1 MRKYFCAL
9 LVLYLS
15 LLIGAEMAWAEL
27 KPGQG
32 VIDAMGIVTALG
44 RILPGTTIQDVYA
57 DLGKPQSVSGESHQ
71 WWLYEVM
78 EKDKR
83 ILADASLLYD
93 ITIQNGRVLYNSLVE
108 IWPTQKQAKQR
119 LDVIS
124 REWTKRF
131 GKPIM
136 VDGCPS
142 WSGGKNL
149 ILAINLSKQSNG
161 KWFIL
166 YYLFPAPAAAGTSGE
181 ADEEDELDKEMSRLA
196 QKFVRE
202 KKIPPS
208 VVAGGE
214 IYVIRSYAAQFKEV
228 KGKGAKLYV
237 LPGEGG
243 KAKTITSLK
252 EGAAL
257 TAEAEWVAHDARGSW
272 YYVTTKKGQSGWVP
286 AQFITDREP
295 E

>member
-44 RILPGTTIQDVYA
+44 RILPQDVYA

-108 IWPTQKQAKQR
+108 IWSTQKQAKQR

-131 GKPIM
+131 GKPRLLARR
-136 VDGCPS
+136 
-142 WSGGKNL
+142 SG
-149 ILAINLSKQSNG
+149 
-161 KWFIL
+161 WFI
-166 YYLFPAPAAAGTSGE
+166 
-181 ADEEDELDKEMSRLA
+181 
-196 QKFVRE
+196 
-202 KKIPPS
+202 
-208 VVAGGE
+208 
-214 IYVIRSYAAQFKEV
+214 
-228 KGKGAKLYV
+228 KGYRYG
-237 LPGEGG
+237 
-243 KAKTITSLK
+243 I
-252 EGAAL
+252 
-257 TAEAEWVAHDARGSW
+257 
-272 YYVTTKKGQSGWVP
+272 
-286 AQFITDREP
+286 
-295 E
+295 

>member
-15 LLIGAEMAWAEL
+15 LLTGAEMAWAEL

-108 IWPTQKQAKQR
+108 IWSTQKQAKQR

-208 VVAGGE
+208 VVAGGD
-214 IYVIRSYAAQFKEV
+214 IYVIRSYTAQFKAA
-228 KGKGAKLYV
+228 KGKKAKLYALPDKGAKI
-237 LPGEGG
+237 
-243 KAKTITSLK
+243 ITPLK
-252 EGAAL
+252 EGDEL